1 MSNELKTN
9 TADLIMTAAIED
21 YALRTGNSFESIRDE
36 IIESGAYDALYDF
49 DTGLWTQGPD
59 YFIDFFLK
67 LKKSKSSEEE

>member
-1 MSNELKTN
+1 MSNDMKVATIEMILTN
-9 TADLIMTAAIED
+9 AIED
-21 YALRTGNSFESIRDE
+21 YAIKTNQSVSDVRDE

-67 LKKSKSSEEE
+67 MKEREEK

>member
-1 MSNELKTN
+1 MNNNIKIATANLIITN
-9 TADLIMTAAIED
+9 AIED
-21 YALRTGNSFESIRDE
+21 YARRTNKSIADVRDD

-67 LKKSKSSEEE
+67 KKNKGE